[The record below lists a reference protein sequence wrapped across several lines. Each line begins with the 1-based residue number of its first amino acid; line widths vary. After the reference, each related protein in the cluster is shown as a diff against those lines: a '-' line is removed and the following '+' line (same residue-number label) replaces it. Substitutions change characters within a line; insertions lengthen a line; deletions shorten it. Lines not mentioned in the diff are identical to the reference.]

1 MLQGGAEGYADIGGV
16 HPRPSGQP
24 TIEALLA
31 RVGELERDV
40 DRYAR
45 QNAELLILRQ
55 VFTTMNSTMDV
66 DDILGMVL
74 RGICEVLGFARVVLF
89 DVHGGIARRYL
100 ENEPGTY
107 EVVPSVSPGFVP
119 TETMRAMTT
128 GRQDFAIGSAG
139 DGQSPLEDV
148 VGAYAILPLKS
159 RGTIRGLLYVDGTPS
174 PDFSEI
180 ELQVLFDFGTQ
191 AGMALENAR
200 LNHETQRLLAETR
213 ALASTDPLTGLP
225 NRRSLL
231 EQLERVLWNAERYR
245 FSLTVAFF
253 DLDNLKRINDEGGH
267 AAGDDALKRFAAA
280 LKRAARKGDIVARYA
295 GDEFIVAIHHADQEA
310 ADIVA
315 KRALEHVR
323 CEGLHCSAGLAVFPH
338 DGTTAEGLID
348 AADRA
353 LYVAKRSGKDR
364 YTFSALAN
372 PDS

>member
-1 MLQGGAEGYADIGGV
+1 LDDADIGGV
-16 HPRPSGQP
+16 HPPPSGQP
-24 TIEALLA
+24 TVEALLA
-31 RVGELERDV
+31 RIAELERDV

-45 QNAELLILRQ
+45 QNAELLILQQ

-107 EVVPSVSPGFVP
+107 DVVPSASPGFVP
-119 TETMRAMTT
+119 TKTMRAMTT
-128 GRQDFAIGSAG
+128 GRQDFAIGSAA

-200 LNHETQRLLAETR
+200 LYHETQRLLSETR

-253 DLDNLKRINDEGGH
+253 DLDDLKRINDEGGH
-267 AAGDDALKRFAAA
+267 AAGDDALRRFASA
-280 LKRAARKGDIVARYA
+280 LKRAARKGD
-295 GDEFIVAIHHADQEA
+295 IVAIHHADQEA

-315 KRALEHVR
+315 RRALEHVR
-323 CEGLHCSAGLAVFPH
+323 CEGLHCSAGLAIFPH
-338 DGTTAEGLID
+338 DGTTASALIY

-364 YTFSALAN
+364 YTFSTVTVK
-372 PDS
+372 